1 MNLYYEVYDK
11 GYHIYD
17 HDDSMFHIHQYEP
30 YIPNR
35 NLSYEENA
43 QAHIDEIIAARE
55 AMQQEQTTV
64 GQLQQQVADQSDQI
78 TDLQLALCEVYE
90 MLPVQEEV

>member
-17 HDDSMFHIHQYEP
+17 HDDSLLHIHQYEP

-43 QAHIDEIIAARE
+43 QAQIDEIIAARE
-55 AMQQEQTTV
+55 AAEQEQTAME
-64 GQLQQQVADQSDQI
+64 QLQQQVADQNQQI
-78 TDLQLALCEVYE
+78 TDLQLALCDVYE
-90 MLPVQEEV
+90 QLPDVEV